1 MTHCGVS
8 FFVTKK
14 WFLGFNTK
22 IICSLKFMPKNI
34 FRFCKVLVVSK
45 I

>member
-14 WFLGFNTK
+14 VFGLNIK
-22 IICSLKFMPKNI
+22 IICSLKFMLKNI
-34 FRFCKVLVVSK
+34 FRFYKVLVVFK